1 MCSSDLESACREFAI
16 ERGVPISAERVLLP
30 EPVTGETLP
39 GDHQNFG
46 AHDGSEAITDR
57 VADRQAQR
65 TPT

>member
-1 MCSSDLESACREFAI
+1 
-16 ERGVPISAERVLLP
+16 VPIGAERVLLP

-57 VADRQAQR
+57 LADRQAQR
-65 TPT
+65 SPT